1 MNRYRTGML
10 AKSLAGHDEGQI
22 YVIVAADQEYVYLAD
37 GKIRLIE
44 KPKKK
49 KKKHVQIILKQ
60 YDISEADNV
69 AIKRILKD
77 YNKEEEKEDQTY
89 AVKG

>member
-77 YNKEEEKEDQTY
+77 YNKEEEK
-89 AVKG
+89 

>member
-1 MNRYRTGML
+1 MNRHKTGML

-22 YVIVAADQEYVYLAD
+22 YVIVAADQKYVYLAD

-49 KKKHVQIILKQ
+49 KKKHIQLILKQ
-60 YDISEADNV
+60 YDITEADNV
-69 AIKRILKD
+69 AIKKILKE
-77 YNKEEEKEDQTY
+77 YNKEEEK
-89 AVKG
+89 